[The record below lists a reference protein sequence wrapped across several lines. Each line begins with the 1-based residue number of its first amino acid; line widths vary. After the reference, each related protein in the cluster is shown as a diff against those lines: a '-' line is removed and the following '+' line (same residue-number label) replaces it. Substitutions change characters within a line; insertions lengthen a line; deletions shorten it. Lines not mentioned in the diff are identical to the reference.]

1 MTKAKKK
8 QTTAPVAEPAP
19 APTKP
24 AKWFTK
30 QAILFAE
37 PYKFRSALVDA
48 LLDDD
53 KTYTLEEVD
62 ALIEQYMKRKVR

>member
-1 MTKAKKK
+1 MAKAKKK
-8 QTTAPVAEPAP
+8 QTPAPVPVPSE
-19 APTKP
+19 
-24 AKWFTK
+24 AKRFTK
-30 QAILFAE
+30 RAILFAE